1 MPGRGAWAADRSTR
15 GLYRDNL
22 RAGGGIPNMDGACFD
37 RENGGE
43 GDGDID
49 VDDVSAFEAC
59 ATGPDVPFD
68 AGNPGDCIP

>member
-1 MPGRGAWAADRSTR
+1 
-15 GLYRDNL
+15 
-22 RAGGGIPNMDGACFD
+22 MDGACFD